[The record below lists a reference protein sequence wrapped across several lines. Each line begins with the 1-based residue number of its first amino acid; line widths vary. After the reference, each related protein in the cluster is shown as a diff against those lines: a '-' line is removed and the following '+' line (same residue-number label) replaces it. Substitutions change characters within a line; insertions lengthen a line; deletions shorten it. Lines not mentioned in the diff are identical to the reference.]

1 VLGPVASAPAA
12 ASWSPA
18 WEEIA
23 FLLLLAVGYGWAT
36 RVRGVSRLRGA
47 VFALGVVLA
56 FLAVASPVQTVALN
70 YLLSAHLLQNVVLA
84 EWAPA
89 LLVIGLPPAAAA
101 SLAAQPV
108 FAALTRPVVA
118 LPLWLLTYA
127 VWHLPVAYEAALAY
141 RLLLDL
147 EHLSYLVTGVLL
159 WWPVFRDEPWRL
171 PAGGRAAYLFAAFVL
186 ASPLGLLLALLPS
199 PIYDTYVQAPRLW
212 GIDPLED
219 QQLGGTLMAVSEAV
233 VFFGLLAFFF
243 VRFMAEEDAGY
254 SHGDA

>member
-141 RLLLDL
+141 RL
-147 EHLSYLVTGVLL
+147 
-159 WWPVFRDEPWRL
+159 